1 MRGGGLAADQ
11 PADLEAVHAGQVQV
25 EQDEVGARA
34 HRVQPLLARA
44 RHADLQA
51 HLLELVRLAGQA
63 GRADAKLGLPPRRD
77 AIANLADELALAIIF
92 AVAPPL
98 VPAEELELHL
108 TLHDGWQMHLC
119 GGIGFHAG
127 SP

>member
-1 MRGGGLAADQ
+1 MVVRELREKA
-11 PADLEAVHAGQVQV
+11 QV
-25 EQDEVGARA
+25 EPV
-34 HRVQPLLARA
+34 LAGLGQRE
-44 RHADLQA
+44 DVLPFDFV
-51 HLLELVRLAGQA
+51 ELVRRVGHA

-77 AIANLADELALAIIF
+77 AIADLADELALAVIF

-119 GGIGFHAG
+119 RGIGFHAG